1 MRLDNESSLNTS
13 HPVDG
18 VFDLVLEFG
27 LISLLLLS
35 RGASCLPH
43 SDTATSAQYVGGSLF
58 DKQDASQEIKS
69 NEMSP
74 NSKSKSKIP
83 TSGWDVSR
91 LDSLLSRTLRE
102 KNITLSGVNSSYLYF
117 GMWRSLFAWH
127 TEDCDL
133 YSVNYLHYGTLF
145 F

>member
-1 MRLDNESSLNTS
+1 
-13 HPVDG
+13 
-18 VFDLVLEFG
+18 
-27 LISLLLLS
+27 
-35 RGASCLPH
+35 
-43 SDTATSAQYVGGSLF
+43 
-58 DKQDASQEIKS
+58 
-69 NEMSP
+69 MSP